1 MSVSSPRL
9 LLLTST
15 TSSLLNVACNHNAR
29 AVTFLQPRKIF
40 RTLQSTW
47 QRPFLERVCKIS
59 VWKALVSKALIYK
72 DSSYLEL
79 VAPMD
84 NPPPSSNKCKNVKME
99 SYLDTCYSQNS
110 TAMCNIQFHTTDTLI
125 YCQTDAYTD
134 TTHNVKAN
142 VCAAGTKCENYM
154 DRQRYKAIRK
164 WRRIDKGRSTNSMED
179 FFILKLLSF
188 NILAQNLLED
198 HSYLYMDHNKK
209 ALNWKTRK
217 PLVTQ
222 EILEA
227 EANVICLQEVQED
240 HLLDFVAPFKQNG
253 YEYLYKKRT
262 NDKKDGLLLLYRS
275 NEFVL
280 LDYAKVELYQSSV
293 ELLNRDN
300 VGIIAK
306 LSLRDNPETQV
317 VIATTHLL
325 YNPRR
330 NDVRLAQIQLLL
342 AEIERIAFI
351 ENTATGPKYL
361 PIVLAG
367 DFNLEPFTGVY
378 KFLTEGSFE
387 YCGKGRSLEP
397 SQYRSLSNSLI
408 PQRLCVTDNCQHFNI
423 LTQRLRREGT
433 GKVMLENS
441 ESHLQV
447 RNENAPTPC
456 NINVLQQSAT
466 SDNGRTQIVEIEIVQ
481 GHSAK
486 FSSGTLTHPFNM
498 RSVYTHKG
506 PHGEKEATTYQDEW
520 ITVDYIFYS
529 NIQPLQK
536 YTLPTITQCATLPK
550 IPNFIVGSDHLS
562 LGATFQLP
570 KKKSLL

>member
-1 MSVSSPRL
+1 MSVSPRL
-9 LLLTST
+9 LLT
-15 TSSLLNVACNHNAR
+15 TTVSLLNVACNAR
-29 AVTFLQPRKIF
+29 AATFPQSRKIF
-40 RTLQSTW
+40 RTLESTW
-47 QRPFLERVCKIS
+47 QRSLLENLCKSPI
-59 VWKALVSKALIYK
+59 WKALVSNYLAL
-72 DSSYLEL
+72 SPGAVS
-79 VAPMD
+79 MD
-84 NPPPSSNKCKNVKME
+84 NPTSHQKCTKVKME
-99 SYLDTCYSQNS
+99 PYLDTCYSQNN
-110 TAMCNIQFHTTDTLI
+110 TAAMCDIPFHTATNTLI
-125 YCQTDAYTD
+125 YCQTGAFSDA
-134 TTHNVKAN
+134 THSVRTN
-142 VCAAGTKCENYM
+142 VCADAKYGNYM
-154 DRQRYKAIRK
+154 DKQRYRAIRK
-164 WRRIDKGRSTNSMED
+164 WKRVEKDRSSNNTED
-179 FFILKLLSF
+179 YFILKLLSF

-198 HSYLYMDHNKK
+198 HSYLYMGHNKK

-217 PLVTQ
+217 PLVIQ
-222 EILEA
+222 EIFEA
-227 EANVICLQEVQED
+227 EANVICLQEVLEE
-240 HLLDFVAPFKQNG
+240 HLLEFVAPFKQHG

-262 NDKKDGLLLLYRS
+262 NDKRDGLLLLYRS

-280 LDYAKVELYQSSV
+280 LDYAKVELYQSGV

-306 LSLRDNPETQV
+306 LALKDNPETQV
-317 VIATTHLL
+317 VVATTHLL

-351 ENTATGPKYL
+351 ENTMGGPKYL
-361 PIVLAG
+361 PIILAG

-397 SQYRSLSNSLI
+397 SEYRSLSNSLI
-408 PQRLCVTDNCQHFNI
+408 PPRLCVTDNCQHFNV
-423 LTQRLRREGT
+423 LTQRLRKEGT

-441 ESHLQV
+441 ESHRQ
-447 RNENAPTPC
+447 RRDENVPTPC
-456 NINVLQQSAT
+456 NINVLQQSAN
-466 SDNGRTQIVEIEIVQ
+466 SDTGRAQVIEIAQ
-481 GHSAK
+481 GHSAR

-498 RSVYTHKG
+498 RSVYTHMG
-506 PHGEKEATTYQDEW
+506 AHGEKEATTHQNEW

-529 NIQPLQK
+529 NIKPLEK
-536 YTLPTITQCATLPK
+536 YALPTVSQCAALRR

>member
-1 MSVSSPRL
+1 MSVSPR

-15 TSSLLNVACNHNAR
+15 TSLLNVACNAR

-40 RTLQSTW
+40 RTLKSTW
-47 QRPFLERVCKIS
+47 QRSFPENLQKIPI
-59 VWKALVSKALIYK
+59 WRALLSKALISK
-72 DSSYLEL
+72 SFSRLEL
-79 VAPMD
+79 VTSSMD
-84 NPPPSSNKCKNVKME
+84 KPPFHKKCTKVKME
-99 SYLDTCYSQNS
+99 PYLDTCYSPNN
-110 TAMCNIQFHTTDTLI
+110 TAMCDIPFHAATDTLI
-125 YCQTDAYTD
+125 YCQTGAYKD
-134 TTHNVKAN
+134 TTHSVKAN
-142 VCAAGTKCENYM
+142 VCTADTKYEMNYM
-154 DRQRYKAIRK
+154 DKQRYKAIRK
-164 WRRIDKGRSTNSMED
+164 WKRIEKGRSSNNTED

-198 HSYLYMDHNKK
+198 HSYLYMGHNKK
-209 ALNWKTRK
+209 ALKWKTRK
-217 PLVTQ
+217 LLVIE
-222 EILEA
+222 EIFEA
-227 EANVICLQEVQED
+227 KANVICLQEMQEE
-240 HLLDFVAPFKQNG
+240 HLLDFVTPFKQRG

-280 LDYAKVELYQSSV
+280 LDYAKVELYQSGV

-306 LSLRDNPETQV
+306 LALQGNPETQV
-317 VIATTHLL
+317 VVATTHLL

-351 ENTATGPKYL
+351 ENTTTGPKYL
-361 PIVLAG
+361 PIILAG

-387 YCGKGRSLEP
+387 YYGKGRSLEP

-408 PQRLCVTDNCQHFNI
+408 PSRLCVTDNCQHFNI

-441 ESHLQV
+441 EFHLQK
-447 RNENAPTPC
+447 RDENAPTPC
-456 NINVLQQSAT
+456 NINVLQQSPNNDA
-466 SDNGRTQIVEIEIVQ
+466 GCTQIIEIVQ
-481 GHSAK
+481 GHSAR

-506 PHGEKEATTYQDEW
+506 AHDEKEATTHQDEW

-529 NIQPLQK
+529 NIQPLEK
-536 YTLPTITQCATLPK
+536 YTLPTVSQCATLPR
-550 IPNFIVGSDHLS
+550 IPNFIVGSDHLC